1 MDENKKTN
9 KKVFSDLI
17 RKNPTAFAAI
27 CVAAVSLVIA
37 IFCLILI
44 GAESH
49 NVLNFYPDGNGNYI
63 VAVGDAKHLS
73 EIVIPKRY
81 KFGKVVAIDDEGFAN
96 CEKLTKIVIPDSV
109 TEIGDN
115 AFEYCTS
122 LEDVRLGDGLKVIG
136 SSAFYNC
143 TSLKAIE
150 IPDSV
155 TDIGEHAFTRCEF
168 LESITI
174 PESVSYIGASA
185 FSENESIDFN
195 EYEGAYYL
203 GNEENPY
210 HTLVMVKNNGASSY
224 KIHTN
229 TKIIYSKAFAY
240 CTSLTFIDIPEGVT
254 HIGSEAFYESALL
267 ANIIIPKSLKIISD
281 RAFYGCDSLEGVYY
295 TGKEESVYKITIDPS
310 NESFTK
316 AVVYCEYTREN

>member
-109 TEIGDN
+109 VAISDG
-115 AFEYCTS
+115 AFADCTQ
-122 LEDVRLGDGLKVIG
+122 LETVCY
-136 SSAFYNC
+136 S
-143 TSLKAIE
+143 
-150 IPDSV
+150 
-155 TDIGEHAFTRCEF
+155 
-168 LESITI
+168 
-174 PESVSYIGASA
+174 
-185 FSENESIDFN
+185 
-195 EYEGAYYL
+195 
-203 GNEENPY
+203 GNEAQKNKLTGGYADYCFETAVWEIAENNSAIF
-210 HTLVMVKNNGASSY
+210 NN
-224 KIHTN
+224 K
-229 TKIIYSKAFAY
+229 SK
-240 CTSLTFIDIPEGVT
+240 LI
-254 HIGSEAFYESALL
+254 
-267 ANIIIPKSLKIISD
+267 
-281 RAFYGCDSLEGVYY
+281 
-295 TGKEESVYKITIDPS
+295 
-310 NESFTK
+310 
-316 AVVYCEYTREN
+316 